1 MRRFFY
7 MLLAAFCL
15 LLPVSAQANG
25 DAVPVGTLRLESGG
39 ESVRLEIENDAAYP
53 VYVLARAEET
63 EAGNIRLTVRQGGES
78 IPVFSGDAAALSGA
92 ELLLCTLNPHERAAV
107 EALSGGGGAF
117 LQLTEQPASDAV
129 QPDYARL
136 ILWSCIWMALV
147 IGGSYI
153 MIAISNRKKRK
164 KHK

>member
-1 MRRFFY
+1 

-25 DAVPVGTLRLESGG
+25 DAVPVGVLRLESGG

-53 VYVLARAEET
+53 VYVLAQSEET
-63 EAGNIRLTVRQGGES
+63 EAGNIRLTVLQGGER

-153 MIAISNRKKRK
+153 TIAISNRKKRK